1 MALDREQW
9 LSDIQENL
17 FKNNSIIN
25 RAVNHDGFVNYKTV
39 HVPQAGANPTI
50 SKNLGSF
57 PATIAKRTD
66 TELTYS
72 MDAYYV
78 QPIHIERG
86 QELSYISY
94 DKRMSVLSQQ
104 LNTLEE
110 VITNNALY
118 KWAPAGAGT
127 FVKTTGLA
135 VSSALAPSATLT
147 RLAITLTD
155 ILRAKSILD
164 DANVPQEGRIL
175 LMPSSM
181 YNGQLLAIPDVYQ
194 MQSYGV
200 SALPTG
206 VVNRIHGFD
215 IMIRSTVVVYDN
227 TATPVLK
234 TIADGTGAPSSPA
247 ATDNLAC
254 LAYHPSFVAKAKGS
268 ADVFVNENDP
278 AYYGS
283 ILSALQNF
291 GASKMRTSQVGIV
304 AIVQA
309 N

>member
-9 LSDIQENL
+9 LADIQENL
-17 FKNNSIIN
+17 FKNNAIIN

-39 HVPQAGANPTI
+39 HVPQSGANPTI
-50 SKNLGSF
+50 TKNLGSF
-57 PATIAKRTD
+57 PATISQRAD

-72 MDAYYV
+72 MDTYYV
-78 QPIHIERG
+78 EPIHIERG
-86 QELSYISY
+86 QETAFISY
-94 DKRMSVLSQQ
+94 DKRMSILSQNI
-104 LNTLEE
+104 NTLEDAL
-110 VITNNALY
+110 TNQALY

-127 FVKTTGLA
+127 FVKTTGSA
-135 VSSALAPSATLT
+135 VSTALAPSATST

-155 ILRAKSILD
+155 ILKAKSILD

-175 LMPSSM
+175 VMPSSI
-181 YNGQLLAIPDVYQ
+181 YNGQLLAISDVYSQ
-194 MQSYGV
+194 QVYGQ
-200 SALPTG
+200 SALPSG

-227 TATPVLK
+227 TGTPVLK
-234 TIADGTGAPSSPA
+234 AVNDIGTPSSPA
-247 ATDNLAC
+247 TTDNLAC
-254 LAYHPSFVAKAKGS
+254 LAYHPSFVAKAKGN
-268 ADVFVNENDP
+268 ADVFINENDP

-283 ILSALQNF
+283 IVSALQLF
-291 GASKMRTSQVGIV
+291 GASKMRTSQIGIV